1 MARFDSQKKHA
12 LLLAENDEGVARPR
26 QRSYHAERTGSRQ
39 IPAVKQRRV
48 SIVPGW
54 VTAWEVE
61 MLLAFFLI
69 SIFDFLLAVVDG
81 VALDRQAALA
91 NVNNTRAAWSLVR
104 LAFGAIWER
113 ENERWAFFHV
123 GGSSSLFVCLA
134 FSSVQLSCVE
144 SSSSK
149 RAESIAFVIE
159 LVNVVRR
166 VIESRWRRSPFAVV
180 LIRENERPTQKRR
193 ETMIRAS
200 K

>member
-1 MARFDSQKKHA
+1 MAWFDSQKKHA

-61 MLLAFFLI
+61 MLLAFF

-134 FSSVQLSCVE
+134 FSSVELCRVVE
-144 SSSSK
+144 FEASREHRFCY
-149 RAESIAFVIE
+149 RA
-159 LVNVVRR
+159 R
-166 VIESRWRRSPFAVV
+166 
-180 LIRENERPTQKRR
+180 
-193 ETMIRAS
+193 
-200 K
+200 

>member
-61 MLLAFFLI
+61 MLLAFF

-91 NVNNTRAAWSLVR
+91 NVNNTRAACSRARSSGVWRNLGTRERTVGVFSRRRLVVFVR
-104 LAFGAIWER
+104 L
-113 ENERWAFFHV
+113 
-123 GGSSSLFVCLA
+123 SVC
-134 FSSVQLSCVE
+134 SVQLCRVVE
-144 SSSSK
+144 FEASREHRFCY
-149 RAESIAFVIE
+149 RA
-159 LVNVVRR
+159 R
-166 VIESRWRRSPFAVV
+166 
-180 LIRENERPTQKRR
+180 
-193 ETMIRAS
+193 
-200 K
+200 